1 MRAFFL
7 AVVFLLLSLAAAVD
21 GNHRASMVR
30 GNPDKAADKAD
41 KAAEEAPVPTATP
54 APSTGTSSR
63 VGAPR
68 GPPRTV
74 SSN

>member
-30 GNPDKAADKAD
+30 GNPDKAADKAAD
-41 KAAEEAPVPTATP
+41 KAEKEAPVPTATP
-54 APSTGTSSR
+54 APSNGTNSR
-63 VGAPR
+63 M